1 MEQRTKNIILVV
13 GLLCLLYIAYLFGFS
28 KTFAICDQ
36 VNQLEAEKEK
46 YLSAPLQLATLTKK
60 EQQLNTI
67 LAKNNVEGSSLQH
80 NLLKTLHTLSDTL
93 QIKIINFEEPHSYLN
108 EVTKESTTTY
118 DFVLQGDYKGL
129 LTALYTLE
137 QQYSFGNL
145 TKVHFEKKKN
155 FRTRATYLQCRI
167 LLQRLN

>member
-1 MEQRTKNIILVV
+1 MEQKTKNILLIV

-28 KTFAICDQ
+28 KTFTLSSEVQ
-36 VNQLEAEKEK
+36 KLEEEKKK
-46 YLSAPLQLATLTKK
+46 YLSAPIQLATLTKK

-80 NLLKTLHTLSDTL
+80 NLLKTLHTLSDSL
-93 QIKIINFEEPHSYLN
+93 SFKIINFEEPHSFVN
-108 EVTKESTTTY
+108 ETSKESTTTY
-118 DFVLQGDYKGL
+118 DFVIQGDYK
-129 LTALYTLE
+129 ALITVIYTLE
-137 QQYSFGNL
+137 QKYSFGNL
-145 TKVHFEKKKN
+145 AKVHFEKKKN